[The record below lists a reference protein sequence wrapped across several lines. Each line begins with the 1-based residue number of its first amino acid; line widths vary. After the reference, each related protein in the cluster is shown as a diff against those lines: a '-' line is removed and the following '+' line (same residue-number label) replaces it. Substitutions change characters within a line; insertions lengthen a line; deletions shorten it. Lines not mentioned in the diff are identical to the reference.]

1 MIRRV
6 VSGKDD
12 EHVGFHDPPRLGG
25 PPAVARSRGA
35 VATLSPPPEL
45 LAEDALIP
53 LSALQHQ
60 LFCPRQC
67 ALIHVEGLW
76 AENERTAEGR
86 ILHERVDSGHGES
99 RPGVRVTRGLA
110 LRSFALGVVGRADA
124 VELSGDPPRPRPI
137 EYKRGK
143 PKAHRA
149 DEVQLCAQAI
159 CLEEMFGVPVPE
171 GALFYG
177 ETRRRQPTLF
187 DAELRRLTAETA
199 AAARAM
205 IAEGRSP
212 PPVRTPACRRCSLE
226 ALCQPGRLEKPPR
239 VARWLSAQIEG

>member
-1 MIRRV
+1 LIA
-6 VSGKDD
+6 SEDD
-12 EHVGFHDPPRLGG
+12 LV
-25 PPAVARSRGA
+25 
-35 VATLSPPPEL
+35 
-45 LAEDALIP
+45 P
-53 LSALQHQ
+53 LSALQHY

-67 ALIHVEGLW
+67 ALIHVEQLW
-76 AENERTAEGR
+76 AEDAATAEGR
-86 ILHERVDSGHGES
+86 LIHERVDSGGSET
-99 RPGVRVTRGLA
+99 RPGVRVARGLA
-110 LRSFALGVVGRADA
+110 LRSLALGVAGRADV
-124 VELSGDPPRPRPI
+124 VEFHDAKKAGIPARPFPV

-177 ETRRRQPTLF
+177 MTRRRQPVIF
-187 DAELRRLTAETA
+187 DDELRGLTAEVA

-205 IAEGRSP
+205 IAEHRTP

-226 ALCQPGRLEKPPR
+226 TLCQPARLERPPH
-239 VARWLSAQIEG
+239 VARWLAAQLRD